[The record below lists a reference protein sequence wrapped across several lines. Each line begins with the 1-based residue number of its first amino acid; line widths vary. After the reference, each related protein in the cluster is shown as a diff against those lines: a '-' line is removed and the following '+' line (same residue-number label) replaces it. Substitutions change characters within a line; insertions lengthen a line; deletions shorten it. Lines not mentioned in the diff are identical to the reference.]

1 MQTQQLAFP
10 VDAVAPALAR
20 EIIFGPAMHVGSR
33 IVHHVKDRRE
43 GQFYRV
49 GPRNNWFYHSSMGP
63 THLQHSAEHRRV
75 FGKEIPP
82 AGWRQILQL
91 AHSRK
96 MLAAPPSAR
105 ETVSAKTLSRF
116 SHTGY
121 TAFYARLLR
130 PQLMLEWLDKRLGWL
145 FSGPVAMGLLSAI
158 VLSEL
163 FVGWHLHSLVSL
175 SRLTLQQHP

>member
-1 MQTQQLAFP
+1 MTMQTEQLAFP

-20 EIIFGPAMHVGSR
+20 EIIFGPAMQVGSR

-49 GPRNNWFYHSSMGP
+49 GPREQLVLSLFDGSH
-63 THLQHSAEHRRV
+63 TFAQISAEHRRV

-116 SHTGY
+116 SHT
-121 TAFYARLLR
+121 
-130 PQLMLEWLDKRLGWL
+130 
-145 FSGPVAMGLLSAI
+145 
-158 VLSEL
+158 
-163 FVGWHLHSLVSL
+163 
-175 SRLTLQQHP
+175 